1 MMRAG
6 ISEVNI
12 TPPLGVSMCGFAARK
27 GPSEGIHDELF
38 ARALVL
44 DNGETQVAIVGADVI
59 GFAPDLVNRIRGSV
73 ERSVGISGDRIL
85 LNGSHSH
92 SGPTVMAFRC
102 MGDRDAAY
110 EDVLCRKVA
119 GAIAMAAR
127 DLAPASLSHGRA
139 PVRIGHNRREMRD
152 GCIVL
157 GHHPTGPEAP
167 WVDVL
172 RVDAASGEPMAIAFA
187 TAAHPVNL
195 NALSISAEFP
205 GYAAEFVRENL
216 AMPLFLQGC
225 CGDINCS
232 PKDGTFEGSALL
244 GTRLGAATLTATLHA
259 EAVQSDGLAVD
270 NRVVELPLMLPE
282 IDEAERALS
291 DAEASLQRARRD
303 RNITP
308 YQVRQQYEG
317 RVGWAKDY
325 VQAAR
330 SGGDPT
336 EPFAI
341 QIIRIGNLAV
351 VGYPGEMF
359 VDYQLSLED
368 TSLGD
373 KVIALAYTNGCI
385 GYVPTADAYP
395 VGGYEVEQ
403 AFKYYGTLMIGPECE
418 DRIKT
423 TTVEMLKDKAQS
435 QNGRILL

>member
-1 MMRAG
+1 MMRAA
-6 ISEVNI
+6 IAEVNI
-12 TPPLGVSMCGFAARK
+12 TPPVGVSMCGFAARK
-27 GPSEGIHDELF
+27 GPSDGIHDELF

-59 GFAPDLVNRIRGSV
+59 GFAPDLVDRIRGLV
-73 ERSVGISGDRIL
+73 ERAVGISGDRVL

-127 DLAPASLSHGRA
+127 DLVPASLSHGRA

-152 GCIVL
+152 GRIVL

-172 RVDAASGEPMAIAFA
+172 RIDAASGEPMAVVFA

-244 GTRLGAATLTATLHA
+244 GTRLGAATLTAALHA
-259 EAVQSDGLAVD
+259 EAVNGDGLAVD
-270 NRVVELPLMLPE
+270 NRVVELPLMLPDV
-282 IDEAERALS
+282 DEAEHALS
-291 DAEASLQRARRD
+291 DAEASLQRAREDRD
-303 RNITP
+303 ITP

-330 SGGDPT
+330 TGGNPT

-341 QIIRIGNLAV
+341 QTIHIGNLALV
-351 VGYPGEMF
+351 SYPGEMF
-359 VDYQLSLED
+359 VDYQLFLED
-368 TSLGD
+368 TSLCD
-373 KVIALAYTNGCI
+373 KTIALAYTNGCI

-395 VGGYEVEQ
+395 VGGYEIDQ

-423 TTVEMLKDKAQS
+423 TTIEMLKDGA
-435 QNGRILL
+435 

>member
-1 MMRAG
+1 MMRAA
-6 ISEVNI
+6 IAEVNI
-12 TPPLGVSMCGFAARK
+12 TPPVGVSMCGFAARK

-59 GFAPDLVNRIRGSV
+59 GFAPDLVNRIRGLV
-73 ERSVGISGDRIL
+73 ERAVGISGDRVL

-127 DLAPASLSHGRA
+127 DLMPASISHGRA

-152 GCIVL
+152 GRIVL

-172 RVDAASGEPMAIAFA
+172 RIDAASGEPMAVVFA

-244 GTRLGAATLTATLHA
+244 GTRLGAATLTAALHA
-259 EAVQSDGLAVD
+259 EAVNGDGLAVD
-270 NRVVELPLMLPE
+270 NRVVELPLMLPDV
-282 IDEAERALS
+282 DEAEHALS
-291 DAEASLQRARRD
+291 DAEASLQRAREDRD
-303 RNITP
+303 ITP

-330 SGGDPT
+330 TGGNPT

-341 QIIRIGNLAV
+341 QTIHIGNLALV
-351 VGYPGEMF
+351 SYPGEMF
-359 VDYQLSLED
+359 VDYQLSLEN
-368 TSLGD
+368 TSLCD
-373 KVIALAYTNGCI
+373 KTIALAYTNGCI

-395 VGGYEVEQ
+395 VGGYEVDQ

-418 DRIKT
+418 DRIKAT
-423 TTVEMLKDKAQS
+423 TIEMLKDKT
-435 QNGRILL
+435 

>member
-1 MMRAG
+1 MMRAA
-6 ISEVNI
+6 IAEVNI
-12 TPPLGVSMCGFAARK
+12 TPPVGVSMCGFAVRK

-59 GFAPDLVNRIRGSV
+59 GFAPDLVNRIRGLV
-73 ERSVGISGDRIL
+73 ERSVGISGDRVL

-127 DLAPASLSHGRA
+127 DLMPASLSHGRA

-152 GCIVL
+152 GRIVL

-172 RVDAASGEPMAIAFA
+172 RIDAASGEPMAVVFA

-244 GTRLGAATLTATLHA
+244 GTRLGAATLTAALHA
-259 EAVQSDGLAVD
+259 EAVNGDGLAVD
-270 NRVVELPLMLPE
+270 NRIVELPLMLPDV
-282 IDEAERALS
+282 DEAEHALS
-291 DAEASLQRARRD
+291 DAEASLQRAREDRD
-303 RNITP
+303 ITP
-308 YQVRQQYEG
+308 YQLRQQYEG

-330 SGGDPT
+330 TGGNPT

-341 QIIRIGNLAV
+341 QTIHIGNLALV
-351 VGYPGEMF
+351 SYPGEMF
-359 VDYQLSLED
+359 VDYQL
-368 TSLGD
+368 
-373 KVIALAYTNGCI
+373 AL
-385 GYVPTADAYP
+385 
-395 VGGYEVEQ
+395 
-403 AFKYYGTLMIGPECE
+403 
-418 DRIKT
+418 
-423 TTVEMLKDKAQS
+423 
-435 QNGRILL
+435 

>member
-1 MMRAG
+1 MIRAG

-12 TPPLGVSMCGFAARK
+12 TPPVGVSMCGFAARK
-27 GPSEGIHDELF
+27 GPSEAIHDELF

-59 GFAPDLVNRIRGSV
+59 SFAPDLVNRIRGLV
-73 ERSVGISGDRIL
+73 EQAVGISGDCVL

-119 GAIAMAAR
+119 GAIAMAAKG
-127 DLAPASLSHGRA
+127 LAPASLSQGRA
-139 PVRIGHNRREMRD
+139 PVRIGHNRREMRA
-152 GCIVL
+152 GRIVL
-157 GHHPTGPEAP
+157 GHHPKGPEAP

-172 RVDAASGEPMAIAFA
+172 RVDAADGTPLAVVFA

-205 GYAAEFVRENL
+205 GYAAQFVRDNL

-244 GTRLGAATLTATLHA
+244 GTRLGAATLTAALHA
-259 EAVQSDGLAVD
+259 ERLESDVLAVN
-270 NRVVELPLMLPE
+270 NRVVELPLMLPKV
-282 IDEAERALS
+282 DEAEHALA
-291 DAEASLQRARRD
+291 DAEARLKRTREDQ
-303 RNITP
+303 NTTP
-308 YQVRQQYEG
+308 YQLRQQCEG
-317 RVGWAKDY
+317 MVGWAKDY
-325 VQAAR
+325 VKAAR
-330 SGGDPT
+330 TGGNPT

-341 QIIRIGNLAV
+341 QIIHIGNLAV

-359 VDYQLSLED
+359 VDYQLFLED
-368 TSLGD
+368 ARD
-373 KVIALAYTNGCI
+373 KTLALAYTNGCI
-385 GYVPTADAYP
+385 GYVPTADAYA

-418 DRIKT
+418 DIIKT
-423 TTVEMLKDKAQS
+423 TTIEMLKEKA
-435 QNGRILL
+435 

>member
-1 MMRAG
+1 MMRAA
-6 ISEVNI
+6 IAEVNI
-12 TPPLGVSMCGFAARK
+12 TPPVGVSMCGFAARK
-27 GPSEGIHDELF
+27 GPSEAIHDELF

-44 DNGETQVAIVGADVI
+44 DNGETQIAIVGADVI
-59 GFAPDLVNRIRGSV
+59 GFAPDLVNRIRGLV
-73 ERSVGISGDRIL
+73 ERAVGISGDRVL

-119 GAIAMAAR
+119 GAIAMTAR
-127 DLAPASLSHGRA
+127 DLMPASISHGRA

-152 GCIVL
+152 GRIVL

-172 RVDAASGEPMAIAFA
+172 RIDAASGEPMAVVFA

-244 GTRLGAATLTATLHA
+244 GTRLGAATLTAALHA
-259 EAVQSDGLAVD
+259 EAVNGDGLAVD
-270 NRVVELPLMLPE
+270 NRVVELPLMLPDV
-282 IDEAERALS
+282 DEAEHALS
-291 DAEASLQRARRD
+291 DAEASLQRAREDRD
-303 RNITP
+303 ITP
-308 YQVRQQYEG
+308 YQLRQQYEG

-330 SGGDPT
+330 TGGNPT

-341 QIIRIGNLAV
+341 QTIHIGNLALV
-351 VGYPGEMF
+351 SYPGEMF
-359 VDYQLSLED
+359 VDYQLFLED
-368 TSLGD
+368 TSLCD
-373 KVIALAYTNGCI
+373 KTIALAYTNGCI

-395 VGGYEVEQ
+395 VGGYEVDQ

-423 TTVEMLKDKAQS
+423 TTIEMLKDKT
-435 QNGRILL
+435 